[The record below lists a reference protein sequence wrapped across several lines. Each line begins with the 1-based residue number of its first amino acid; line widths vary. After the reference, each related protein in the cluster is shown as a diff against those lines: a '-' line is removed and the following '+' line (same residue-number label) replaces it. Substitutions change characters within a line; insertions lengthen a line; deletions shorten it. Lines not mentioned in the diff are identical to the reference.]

1 MVYPWH
7 LREVLQPHLGRC
19 FGTVPAAAAAGDPMG
34 SCRDAMGALMGV
46 ETYNMSIGYIMLLT
60 YITYIYIWFMDVNVI
75 VLNTPYIYI
84 WVPIFKKHLQRFN
97 VLLVGRWGKGLMPP

>member
-60 YITYIYIWFMDVNVI
+60 YITYIYI
-75 VLNTPYIYI
+75 Y
-84 WVPIFKKHLQRFN
+84 
-97 VLLVGRWGKGLMPP
+97 GLWM